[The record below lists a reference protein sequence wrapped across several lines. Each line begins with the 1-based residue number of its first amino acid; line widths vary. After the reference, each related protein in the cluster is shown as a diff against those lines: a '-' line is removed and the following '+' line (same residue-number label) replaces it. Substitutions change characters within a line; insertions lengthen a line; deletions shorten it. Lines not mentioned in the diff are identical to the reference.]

1 MLLYEKAG
9 NIGILTI
16 NRPEA
21 LNALNSALLDCLYEK
36 VTEIAH
42 DTELRCL
49 IVTGAGKAFVAGA
62 DISEMKDLSR
72 PEAFAF
78 GMHGHKAFC
87 ALENLAVPVIAAVN
101 GYALGGGC
109 ELSLCADIRIASEK
123 AKFGQ
128 AAVAA
133 NLASSVMLIIVAL
146 SGLGN
151 FCVPDYSTQIAAS
164 YLRIAF
170 VIAAWL
176 GGLLGL
182 AAALVVFTAYL
193 ANMKSFGVPF
203 LAPFAPK
210 TLSKRPFV
218 IRGKLGMHHRA
229 EDYMNTH
236 GDTLPK
242 QEGKS

>member
-78 GMHGHKAFC
+78 GMH
-87 ALENLAVPVIAAVN
+87 ALCGYSHCLRKGEVRAARSRSRYHSRFRRN
-101 GYALGGGC
+101 
-109 ELSLCADIRIASEK
+109 
-123 AKFGQ
+123 
-128 AAVAA
+128 
-133 NLASSVMLIIVAL
+133 
-146 SGLGN
+146 
-151 FCVPDYSTQIAAS
+151 
-164 YLRIAF
+164 
-170 VIAAWL
+170 
-176 GGLLGL
+176 
-182 AAALVVFTAYL
+182 
-193 ANMKSFGVPF
+193 
-203 LAPFAPK
+203 
-210 TLSKRPFV
+210 
-218 IRGKLGMHHRA
+218 A
-229 EDYMNTH
+229 EIDPH
-236 GDTLPK
+236 G
-242 QEGKS
+242 

>member
-101 GYALGGGC
+101 GYALGGGFA
-109 ELSLCADIRIASEK
+109 LCGYSHCLRKGEVR
-123 AKFGQ
+123 
-128 AAVAA
+128 AARSRSRYHSRFRR
-133 NLASSVMLIIVAL
+133 N
-146 SGLGN
+146 
-151 FCVPDYSTQIAAS
+151 
-164 YLRIAF
+164 
-170 VIAAWL
+170 
-176 GGLLGL
+176 
-182 AAALVVFTAYL
+182 
-193 ANMKSFGVPF
+193 
-203 LAPFAPK
+203 
-210 TLSKRPFV
+210 
-218 IRGKLGMHHRA
+218 A
-229 EDYMNTH
+229 EIDPH
-236 GDTLPK
+236 G
-242 QEGKS
+242 

>member
-128 AAVAA
+128 PEV
-133 NLASSVMLIIVAL
+133 
-146 SGLGN
+146 GLGIIPG
-151 FCVPDYSTQIAAS
+151 FGGTQR
-164 YLRIAF
+164 LTRTHCQR
-170 VIAAWL
+170 
-176 GGLLGL
+176 GGSSSNGACEPSCSPRGADERSNEACRNDRCKRTHCRSCRKEGNAHSLHE
-182 AAALVVFTAYL
+182 
-193 ANMKSFGVPF
+193 
-203 LAPFAPK
+203 FA
-210 TLSKRPFV
+210 
-218 IRGKLGMHHRA
+218 
-229 EDYMNTH
+229 
-236 GDTLPK
+236 
-242 QEGKS
+242 

>member
-109 ELSLCADIRIASEK
+109 ELSRIFALPPK
-123 AKFGQ
+123 RR
-128 AAVAA
+128 
-133 NLASSVMLIIVAL
+133 SSGSPRSVSV
-146 SGLGN
+146 
-151 FCVPDYSTQIAAS
+151 
-164 YLRIAF
+164 
-170 VIAAWL
+170 
-176 GGLLGL
+176 
-182 AAALVVFTAYL
+182 
-193 ANMKSFGVPF
+193 SFPV
-203 LAPFAPK
+203 
-210 TLSKRPFV
+210 S
-218 IRGKLGMHHRA
+218 A
-229 EDYMNTH
+229 ERRD
-236 GDTLPK
+236 
-242 QEGKS
+242 

>member
-123 AKFGQ
+123 AKFG
-128 AAVAA
+128 
-133 NLASSVMLIIVAL
+133 SPKSVSV
-146 SGLGN
+146 
-151 FCVPDYSTQIAAS
+151 
-164 YLRIAF
+164 
-170 VIAAWL
+170 
-176 GGLLGL
+176 
-182 AAALVVFTAYL
+182 
-193 ANMKSFGVPF
+193 SFPV
-203 LAPFAPK
+203 
-210 TLSKRPFV
+210 S
-218 IRGKLGMHHRA
+218 A
-229 EDYMNTH
+229 ERRD
-236 GDTLPK
+236 
-242 QEGKS
+242 